1 MKANSD
7 DMLGKIFTDSKSY
20 YGSTSKTFIHEVSNE
35 NDEKILWDTFLVGIA
50 EVNQKVILSS

>member
-35 NDEKILWDTFLVGIA
+35 NDEKNPLRYIFGGHCRG
-50 EVNQKVILSS
+50 